1 MSFLDHIRACNT
13 HDLSGFR
20 PFLLDGVRVGWVRHR
35 LAEELPGVDP
45 GFVVTPRAVT
55 LAPEIRD
62 FEARSATLAHA
73 AAYLVESGV
82 VRALRGEYYPVLPRW
97 GAEPLARIDRAAVVP
112 FGIDAYG
119 LHVNGF
125 VRMPD
130 GGIELWV
137 GRRARDREI
146 APGKLDNLVAGG
158 QPIGLSLAE
167 NLVKEARE
175 EADIAPGLASAA
187 VPVGIVRYCL
197 ETPTGLKPDTMFLYD
212 LELPA
217 DFVPRNTDGEVE
229 RFERWPLERVAASV
243 DGTDDWKFNCTLV
256 VMDFLIRHG
265 HLAAD
270 TPGYVDIAS
279 SLNGWPEALRRTE
292 GRP

>member
-1 MSFLDHIRACNT
+1 MSFLDHIRGCNA

-20 PFLLDGVRVGWVRHR
+20 PFSIDGVRVGWVRHD
-35 LAEELPGVDP
+35 LAERLPGVDP
-45 GFVVTPRAVT
+45 GFVVTADAVT

-62 FEARSATLAHA
+62 FETRSATLAHA
-73 AAYLVESGV
+73 AAFLVERGII
-82 VRALRGEYYPVLPRW
+82 AGLRGEYYPLLPRW

-125 VRMPD
+125 VRMP
-130 GGIELWV
+130 GGGLELWV
-137 GRRARDREI
+137 ARRARDREI

-175 EADIAPGLASAA
+175 EADILPDVASRA

-197 ETPTGLKPDTMFLYD
+197 ETPVGLKPDTMFLYD

-217 DFVPRNTDGEVE
+217 DFIPRNTDGEVE
-229 RFERWPLERVAASV
+229 RFERWPLARVAASV
-243 DGTDDWKFNCTLV
+243 DGTDDWKFNCNLV
-256 VMDFLIRHG
+256 VTDFLIRHG
-265 HLAAD
+265 HLTPD
-270 TPGYVDIAS
+270 TPDYLAIAS
-279 SLNGWPEALRRTE
+279 GLHGWPESLSRET
-292 GRP
+292 RP